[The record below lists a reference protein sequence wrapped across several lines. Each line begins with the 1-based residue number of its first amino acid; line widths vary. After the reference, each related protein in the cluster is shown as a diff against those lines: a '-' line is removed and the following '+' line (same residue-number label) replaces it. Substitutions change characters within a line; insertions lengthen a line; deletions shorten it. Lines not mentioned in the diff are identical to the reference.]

1 MPIFLG
7 AAALAV
13 YAWLNG
19 GMTAAVAFTSL
30 AVFTKL
36 EYSLSVIP
44 QVISELLDARV
55 SIQRIQQHLESPEK
69 QAGIYVGDRVVLEEA
84 EISWPSDNENNDTF
98 RLGNLNLQFP
108 NGELRLA
115 RHFPLTPQ
123 SCCTG

>member
-36 EYSLSVIP
+36 EFSLSVMP
-44 QVISELLDARV
+44 NNISELLDARV
-55 SIQRIQQHLESPEK
+55 SIQRIQEHLESPEK
-69 QAGIYVGDRVVLEEA
+69 QVGIHLGDRVVLEEA
-84 EISWPSDNENNDTF
+84 EISWPSDNENHDTF
-98 RLGNLNLQFP
+98 RLRSVNLQFP
-108 NGELRLA
+108 SGDLRLA
-115 RHFPLTPQ
+115 WQFPSTP
-123 SCCTG
+123 